1 MTQHSGKSSYFIEVK
16 TNMQIYILRII
27 LFIKIAVSSNDWLD
41 PGPQAIAGLR
51 HGVPVEGPHHL
62 LYLLDQILGFVGF
75 ALDHNS
81 DSPHLKKIKNTEK
94 SCNEASWEA
103 RPAPRGGWGGGT

>member
-1 MTQHSGKSSYFIEVK
+1 MTQHSGKLSDFIGVK
-16 TNMQIYILRII
+16 TNLQMYRYILRIL
-27 LFIKIAVSSNDWLD
+27 LFIKTAVSSNGCLD

-75 ALDHNS
+75 ALAHNS
-81 DSPHLKKIKNTEK
+81 DTPHLKK
-94 SCNEASWEA
+94 
-103 RPAPRGGWGGGT
+103 